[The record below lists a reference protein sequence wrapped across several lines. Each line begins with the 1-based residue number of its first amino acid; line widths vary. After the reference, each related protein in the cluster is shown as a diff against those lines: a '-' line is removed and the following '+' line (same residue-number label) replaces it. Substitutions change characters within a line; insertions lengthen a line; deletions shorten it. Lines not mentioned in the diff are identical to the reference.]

1 LDLPERP
8 VPHGASVRAAVVL
21 LGGHD
26 GEHGRRGL
34 VLVPTLFQLRLQQL
48 RLRPAVPVDLGGGRA
63 AERGARQ
70 VELPALGGVG
80 RGGHDGRQR
89 GFKQDGEGD
98 RLLLDLGSALLDV
111 ADEIAVV
118 AVVRGVQDT
127 QVVAAVLTV
136 KFNTESVKKWV
147 F

>member
-1 LDLPERP
+1 
-8 VPHGASVRAAVVL
+8 
-21 LGGHD
+21 
-26 GEHGRRGL
+26 
-34 VLVPTLFQLRLQQL
+34 
-48 RLRPAVPVDLGGGRA
+48 
-63 AERGARQ
+63 
-70 VELPALGGVG
+70 
-80 RGGHDGRQR
+80 
-89 GFKQDGEGD
+89 
-98 RLLLDLGSALLDV
+98 LDLGSALLDV